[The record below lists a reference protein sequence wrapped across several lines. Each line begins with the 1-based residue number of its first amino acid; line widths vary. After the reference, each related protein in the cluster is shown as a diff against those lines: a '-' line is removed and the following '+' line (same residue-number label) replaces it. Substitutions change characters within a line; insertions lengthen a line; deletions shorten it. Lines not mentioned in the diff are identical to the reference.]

1 MAAEK
6 TANGEVKEKKKLG
19 LTSIILIALGCI
31 SLAGVIAAAANGRSG
46 NAGGGVAFIVLGAY
60 LIHRAKRKKEEQEK
74 RDEWGK
80 Q

>member
-1 MAAEK
+1 MK
-6 TANGEVKEKKKLG
+6 TWG
-19 LTSIILIALGCI
+19 IILIALGCI
-31 SLAGVIAAAANGRSG
+31 SLAGVITAAANGRSG

-74 RDEWGK
+74 RDDWSK